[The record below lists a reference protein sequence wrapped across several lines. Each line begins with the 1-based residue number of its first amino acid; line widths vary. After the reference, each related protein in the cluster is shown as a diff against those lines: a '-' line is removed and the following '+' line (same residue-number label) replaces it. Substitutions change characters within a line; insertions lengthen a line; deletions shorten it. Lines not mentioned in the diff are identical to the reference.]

1 MAGGLDAGKYFCA
14 FRPGGKCFS
23 LDIPFYRTS
32 EHNIGVVRLIV
43 NPHVLCCFLRW
54 SLTEVPSLHRH
65 YPASAVLRTSPPP
78 HTAWPVS
85 HEMPVG
91 YDRTTA
97 RVSRVAA
104 GPFCLH
110 AVAITPAGLMNP
122 IRSYCFHQRRPSPIT
137 RWVGSCINRF
147 GRVEDW
153 RASVGRSLCSLFLAL
168 SVMRVSQHL
177 DLATYP
183 APATSNAAC
192 GFPRTALSCSFLAT
206 GYETGTGQVAFGT
219 KYRTL

>member
-147 GRVEDW
+147 EACLAFIHVTACMLAESPKRPFTPQAPTASFPPPPLRLLPGGANPVPGRDFHPQSTTAFS
-153 RASVGRSLCSLFLAL
+153 R
-168 SVMRVSQHL
+168 
-177 DLATYP
+177 
-183 APATSNAAC
+183 
-192 GFPRTALSCSFLAT
+192 RT
-206 GYETGTGQVAFGT
+206 
-219 KYRTL
+219 

>member
-153 RASVGRSLCSLFLAL
+153 RAGVGRSLCSLFLAL